1 VSKVTSM
8 LELSLELSKKD
19 IKLNQNTTAG
29 AGGGNVKP
37 ITSHSLVGKV
47 TSMVELHLELSKK

>member
-29 AGGGNVKP
+29 AGAGKVKP
-37 ITSHSLVGKV
+37 IN
-47 TSMVELHLELSKK
+47 